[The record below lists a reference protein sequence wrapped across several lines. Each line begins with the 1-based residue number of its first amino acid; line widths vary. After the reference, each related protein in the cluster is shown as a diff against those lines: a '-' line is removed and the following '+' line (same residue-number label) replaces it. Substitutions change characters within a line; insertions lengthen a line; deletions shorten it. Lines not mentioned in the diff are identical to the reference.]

1 MRRFAGRAVCLVWA
15 LLLALP
21 ATAVRA
27 DRFWTLQLRGG
38 SVLMSLDAPEERGP
52 ILVFH
57 RAPDGVFSSLRTG
70 DVVRISLAEGPPKK
84 PRKSLDGEILV
95 LGRDADPPDVTAPM
109 PPPAEPPDEY
119 APYPAPASYG
129 GFAYGPP
136 HRRHVRFRPPTT
148 IGPNGFPILTPPGFP
163 GSTPPAIGPNGFPIL
178 MPTPLPASPRGR

>member
-1 MRRFAGRAVCLVWA
+1 MRRFAGRAVCLVGA
-15 LLLALP
+15 LVLALP

-38 SVLMSLDAPEERGP
+38 SILMSLDAPEERGP

-57 RAPDGVFSSLRTG
+57 RAPDGAFSSLRTG
-70 DVVRISLAEGPPKK
+70 DVLRISLAEGPPKK
-84 PRKSLDGEILV
+84 PKKSLDGEILV

-109 PPPAEPPDEY
+109 PPPAEPPEEY
-119 APYPAPASYG
+119 ASYPAPTYG

-163 GSTPPAIGPNGFPIL
+163 GSVPPAIGPNGFPIL